1 MMSLEEFVV
10 GILAGGLSYPAARFI
25 FQEVVPGDLSPQA
38 KRLVAYLV
46 SFALAV
52 VALFAGQYFGY
63 VALEPDTIFTAFVTA
78 FSTSQ
83 ALHMWL
89 ELGPRG

>member
-1 MMSLEEFVV
+1 MSLQEFIL
-10 GILAGGLSYPAARFI
+10 GILAGGLSYPVARFI
-25 FQEVVPGDLSPQA
+25 FQEVVPSGLSSQA
-38 KRLVAYLV
+38 KRMIAYLV

-52 VALFAGQYFGY
+52 VALFAGQFFGY
-63 VALEPDTIFTAFVTA
+63 VTLEPDTIFTAFVTA

-89 ELGPRG
+89 ELGDNG